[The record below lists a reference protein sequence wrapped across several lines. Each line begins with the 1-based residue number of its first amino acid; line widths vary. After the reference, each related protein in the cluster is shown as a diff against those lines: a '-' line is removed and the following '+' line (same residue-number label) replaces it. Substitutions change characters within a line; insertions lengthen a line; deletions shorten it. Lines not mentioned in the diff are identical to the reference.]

1 MLLQTAQCGLI
12 QISSKLLVT
21 CLLIGPLILILI
33 KFLVLWRLS
42 NQNWKPPVLR
52 RNRTKPKPQFSG
64 GYVMVFLKF
73 QKWPSLITKV
83 RNDNVITGHAMT
95 PAATVWSNCL
105 TVWSGVALQINYWP
119 QWTHVTLRA
128 PTELTDWPL
137 APESYVITHHVISHY
152 YVASDCWSTDSSE
165 KCKQLYVTWAYSEAY
180 TYMWFSSC
188 RTQHTQRNR
197 CTACDAMKKPK
208 YAMHWTDFIL
218 ECVAFFVCMQC
229 IRCSFMICFAWSACV
244 ASVALP
250 TAAWKPTFMSIYIGL
265 HVVSKLPYATHTN
278 AKETQLSTQ
287 STNQNYTM
295 HAREKHNAC
304 NRFYSLHALHFSM
317 FLLCACIA
325 YVALRTTARNRPSPF
340 SVGGDSV
347 SMFGTCRPT
356 STGNR

>member
-1 MLLQTAQCGLI
+1 
-12 QISSKLLVT
+12 
-21 CLLIGPLILILI
+21 LLIGALI

-119 QWTHVTLRA
+119 QWTRVTLRA

-197 CTACDAMKKPK
+197 CTACDAIRKPK
-208 YAMHWTDFIL
+208 YALNRFYPWVCCIFRVHAVHTLQFHDLLRMISVCCVR
-218 ECVAFFVCMQC
+218 CVAYGSLETDLYVHLHRSTRGLQVAIRNTHKCKGDTAFNTINKPKLHNACTRKTQCMQSILFFACITFFDVSFVCMHC
-229 IRCSFMICFAWSACV
+229 ICCTAYDSAE
-244 ASVALP
+244 P
-250 TAAWKPTFMSIYIGL
+250 T
-265 HVVSKLPYATHTN
+265 
-278 AKETQLSTQ
+278 
-287 STNQNYTM
+287 
-295 HAREKHNAC
+295 
-304 NRFYSLHALHFSM
+304 
-317 FLLCACIA
+317 
-325 YVALRTTARNRPSPF
+325 
-340 SVGGDSV
+340 
-347 SMFGTCRPT
+347 
-356 STGNR
+356 